1 MVAINLD
8 FDNFGLRGGS
18 KSGKKWHTEWFDEI
32 ETSFNRFVVI
42 INIGIDTQ
50 QGMVALNWE
59 FDHFGSPKVV
69 KSGKSG
75 THDGLMNLKP
85 FLIDFSSSKTY
96 NSIPN
101 MIC

>member
-18 KSGKKWHTEWFDEI
+18 KSGKKWYTERFDEI

-50 QGMVALNWE
+50 QDMVAIN
-59 FDHFGSPKVV
+59 
-69 KSGKSG
+69 
-75 THDGLMNLKP
+75 
-85 FLIDFSSSKTY
+85 
-96 NSIPN
+96 
-101 MIC
+101 